1 MLAHAGAGT
10 PFAANYLPAW
20 ALLPNLGLDVL
31 GTAILVGGPAA
42 SAAAKL
48 IVAMI
53 ILTLFAGVLYLAH
66 VLQGRVTLLT
76 VALAGILVY
85 SHILVWGFSNFL
97 LGLGLA
103 IGGVGFWIANRD
115 RPRRQFGVSAV
126 LGLVLLFVHAFAFAA
141 WGLILAGIEVMQ
153 AVESRRVPAPPA
165 GDPAR
170 PVALPGGR
178 SGAAVSADADLG
190 GGGRRDPGRGQ
201 SLGLCRTR
209 KALRARGS

>member
-31 GTAILVGGPAA
+31 GTAILWVVPPLL
-42 SAAAKL
+42 AAKL
-48 IVAMI
+48 IVALI

-66 VLQGRVTLLT
+66 ALQGRVTLLT
-76 VALAGILVY
+76 VSLAGILVY

-103 IGGVGFWIANRD
+103 IGGVGFWIANED
-115 RPRRQFGVSAV
+115 RPRRQLGISAV
-126 LGLVLLFVHAFAFAA
+126 LGIVLLFIHAFAFAA

-153 AVESRRVPAPPA
+153 AVESRRVAAPHRWRSDSA
-165 GDPAR
+165 GCSAWRSCRRCCFCRCR
-170 PVALPGGR
+170 P
-178 SGAAVSADADLG
+178 
-190 GGGRRDPGRGQ
+190 RR
-201 SLGLCRTR
+201 R
-209 KALRARGS
+209 KKA